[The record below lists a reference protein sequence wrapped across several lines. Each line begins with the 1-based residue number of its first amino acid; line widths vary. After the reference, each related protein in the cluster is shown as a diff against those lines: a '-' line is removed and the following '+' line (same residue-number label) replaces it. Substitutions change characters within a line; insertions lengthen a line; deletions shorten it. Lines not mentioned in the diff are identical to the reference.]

1 MKHTMR
7 TLTLAALFAIASM
20 TTICESQASA
30 EDLFT
35 VGATGNSYQI
45 VDTSNPSVVTQSGSI
60 SGIGAG
66 ESILGL
72 DYRANGGNIWAI
84 TDANLIYNID
94 TVNFAATSV
103 GPTLN
108 PTLTSAGN
116 SFGFDFNPN
125 AAGGVLFRTIA
136 GDTQNNRV
144 GDTRTSDYLFVDA
157 ATNDADRVPVFYAA
171 GDANE
176 GATPNIQGI
185 AYNNNIEGA
194 TTTQQFGID
203 ASNGAVV
210 TVANNAGTLETVG
223 DLALNGLISNELAFD
238 ISGDTGIG
246 FASIA
251 LDGGPSQ
258 LYTIDLVDGSATF
271 GNATLV
277 PGGIGDGTSIRD
289 FTVIS
294 ANANA
299 IPEPSSAAVLLLGLG
314 ALCVRRKRSA

>member
-1 MKHTMR
+1 MKHNMR
-7 TLTLAALFAIASM
+7 TLTLAALFAVAAV
-20 TTICESQASA
+20 TTAFESQSSA

-35 VGATGNSYQI
+35 VGGTGNSYEI
-45 VDTSNPSVVTQSGSI
+45 VDSSNPTVVTQSGTI
-60 SGIGAG
+60 SGIAAG

-72 DYRANGGNIWAI
+72 DFRANGGNIWAI
-84 TDANLIYNID
+84 TDANLIYEID

-103 GPTLN
+103 GPVLN
-108 PTLTSAGN
+108 PTLTSAGT

-157 ATNDADRVPVFYAA
+157 PTNDADRTPVFYAA

-203 ASNGAVV
+203 ALNGAVV

-223 DLALNGLISNELAFD
+223 DLALTGLISDELAFD
-238 ISGDTGIG
+238 ISGDTGVG
-246 FASIA
+246 FASIS
-251 LDGGPSQ
+251 LGGGPSQ
-258 LYTIDLVDGSATF
+258 LYTIDLTEGSATF

-277 PGGIGDGTSIRD
+277 AGGGAIGSGSTVRD
-289 FTVIS
+289 FTVIP
-294 ANANA
+294 AAV
-299 IPEPSSAAVLLLGLG
+299 PEPSSAAVLMMGLG
-314 ALCVRRKRSA
+314 AFCFRRKRSA

>member
-7 TLTLAALFAIASM
+7 TLTLAALFAVASV
-20 TTICESQASA
+20 TTAFNSHATA

-35 VGATGNSYQI
+35 VGGTGNSYQI
-45 VDTSNPSVVTQSGSI
+45 VDTDAPSVVTQSGTI

-72 DYRANGGNIWAI
+72 DFRANGGNIWAI
-84 TDANLIYNID
+84 TDANLIYEID
-94 TVNFAATSV
+94 TVNFTATSA

-108 PTLTSAGN
+108 PTLTSAGS

-136 GDTQNNRV
+136 GDGGNNRV
-144 GDTRTSDYLFVDA
+144 GDTRTSDYLFTD
-157 ATNDADRVPVFYAA
+157 TGGADRTPVFYAA
-171 GDANE
+171 GDVNE

-185 AYNNNIEGA
+185 AYDNNIVLAGS
-194 TTTQQFGID
+194 TQQFGID
-203 ASNGAVV
+203 ATNGALV
-210 TVANNAGTLETVG
+210 TVANNAGTLVTVG

-246 FASIA
+246 YASIA
-251 LDGGPSQ
+251 LGGGPSQ
-258 LYTIDLVDGSATF
+258 LYTIDLTEGSATF

-277 PGGIGDGTSIRD
+277 GDGTIGDGSSIRD
-289 FTVIS
+289 FTIIS
-294 ANANA
+294 AV
-299 IPEPSSAAVLLLGLG
+299 PEPSSAVVLMMGLG
-314 ALCVRRKRSA
+314 TLCFRRKRSA